1 MLNDPTTAAG
11 GAALPGP
18 SGPTRPRP
26 SGAAPPA
33 ASGAA
38 SLQGT
43 GVSVRFGGV
52 VAVNQVD
59 IGLAPGTVHGL
70 IGPNGA
76 GKTTLFDALSGVT
89 RMASGR
95 VLLNGQD
102 VTRVSVAGRARI
114 GLRRTFQR
122 QQTFG
127 WLSVEDNMLV
137 AMEWKGGGGGVMAD
151 LVRWPARV
159 QSEVRRRRRAREILE
174 VCGIGA
180 RRDAPIGSLSI
191 GESRLVEIGRAIVD
205 EPTVLLLDEPT
216 SGLHESE
223 VDRVSLLI
231 RQIVTETGCAVGLV
245 EHDVGFVMGVCDEIT
260 VLNLGSIIA
269 HGSPAEIR
277 QSAVVMEAYLG
288 E

>member
-1 MLNDPTTAAG
+1 MS
-11 GAALPGP
+11 ALL
-18 SGPTRPRP
+18 SLTR
-26 SGAAPPA
+26 
-33 ASGAA
+33 
-38 SLQGT
+38 
-43 GVSVRFGGV
+43 VSKRFRGL
-52 VAVNQVD
+52 VAVDAVSFD
-59 IGLAPGTVHGL
+59 VPEGVIFAV

-89 RMASGR
+89 RMAAGR

-102 VTRVSVAGRARI
+102 VTRVSVAGRARM

-137 AMEWKGGGGGVMAD
+137 AMEWKGGGGGVFGDA
-151 LVRWPARV
+151 VRWPARV
-159 QSEVRRRRRAREILE
+159 RFEVRRRQRVQEILE
-174 VCGIGA
+174 VCGMGA

-216 SGLHESE
+216 SGLQEAE
-223 VDRVSLLI
+223 VDRVAVLI
-231 RQIVTETGCAVGLV
+231 RQIVAETGCAVGLV
-245 EHDVGFVMGVCDEIT
+245 EHDVGFVMAACDEIT

-269 HGSPAEIR
+269 NGTPASIR
-277 QSAVVMEAYLG
+277 QSAIVMEAYLG